1 MSENTKDTLSEIY
14 MDNRKLMLE
23 LRKELKTSSRT
34 APNLNDPII
43 DIFKEIHSINMNQM
57 SASELVDL
65 ENMKKISNITS
76 QNEALKRYR

>member
-43 DIFKEIHSINMNQM
+43 DIFKEIHSTNMNQM